1 MMEFQRHKNA
11 VEAGVTFGFAAGL
24 VLALCAIVGASALG
38 LGGAHPLRWTAS
50 VIIGQGALYENLPGF
65 ALFVFAFSAHAVLT
79 AFHGIV
85 FCTAVRSWRRGRPL
99 SVATMALLG
108 TLFGVWTW
116 LFDLQIL
123 GRTAF
128 PWFLEANQWP
138 LVLLHALGFGLPL
151 GLFFGWSEKYERQ
164 GSEMRPAHVH
174 T

>member
-24 VLALCAIVGASALG
+24 VLAVAAIVGASALG
-38 LGGAHPLRWTAS
+38 LGAAHPLRWTAS
-50 VIIGQGALYENLPGF
+50 VLLGEGALYENLPGF

-79 AFHGIV
+79 ALHGVV
-85 FCTAVRSWRRGRPL
+85 FCLAVRSWRRGRDTSL
-99 SVATMALLG
+99 LLMALLG

-116 LFDLQIL
+116 FFDLQIL

-128 PWFLEANQWP
+128 PWFLEASQLP
-138 LVLLHALGFGLPL
+138 LVLLHALAFGLPL
-151 GLFFGWSEKYERQ
+151 GLFFGLSERFERRA
-164 GSEMRPAHVH
+164 GVLPAGVH